1 MTELSPTHR
10 NRIMGFHFSIKNN
23 YYKQMKKVFY
33 LLFLIFTPV
42 LVAQNVQLA
51 QNYFDKGDFEKAL
64 ISFDEL
70 LKTTPL
76 NPYFFQKKID
86 CLQQLQ
92 QYEKSENE
100 ILERIKVYNTSNLLV
115 ELGYNYQL
123 KKETEKATKY
133 YNQAIEKIKK
143 NPNEVYA
150 IAPNFEKKGLLN
162 FALQS
167 YETATKTNPTFN
179 FNYQMAML
187 YGQQGNTD
195 LMVDRL
201 LTESYNNPQ
210 ILQNIQ
216 YQLSVYMSESSSEKF
231 NETLKKA
238 LLLKSQDKNLDSKDV
253 FWNNYL
259 SWFFVQQKEFN
270 KAFIQQKSIYKR
282 NPESFFNIINLA
294 QLAVDE
300 GDVETAQE
308 IYNYILENTMD
319 NDLKIKANYYLQNIK
334 INTASEKDYL
344 AISENL
350 ELLMKQFGVSPY
362 SLSLQKLQAHFL
374 AFNLKKTTDAKII
387 LKNALNL
394 PLNEFQQAE
403 IKMELADILL
413 LEEKFNQA
421 LIYYSQIEDDL
432 KNNTIANEA
441 SMKIAK
447 TSYFQSDFKWA
458 SKQLKVL
465 KSAATQLIANDALEL
480 FLLIS
485 DNTVADSTQTALKK
499 FAHADF
505 LLYQNKD
512 NDALLEFQNLLKNN
526 KTTEIEPITYYRI
539 GKIYEKQQNFIAALN
554 QYQKIIDDYKDCI
567 YIDEAYYFSG
577 EIYSNLNE
585 TEKAKKCYEEIIYK
599 HQDSIFYTNSRKKFR
614 TLRGDKEL

>member
-1 MTELSPTHR
+1 
-10 NRIMGFHFSIKNN
+10 
-23 YYKQMKKVFY
+23 MKKVFY

-76 NPYFFQKKID
+76 NSYFFQKKID

-100 ILERIKVYNTSNLLV
+100 ILNHIKIYNTSNLLV

-123 KKETEKATKY
+123 KKESEKATKY

-150 IAPNFEKKGLLN
+150 IAPNFEKKGLLD

-167 YETATKTNPTFN
+167 YETATKINPAFN
-179 FNYQMAML
+179 FNYQIAML

-195 LMVDRL
+195 LMVERL
-201 LTESYNNPQ
+201 LIESYNNPQ

-216 YQLSVYMSESSSEKF
+216 YQLSIFMLESSSEKF

-238 LLLKSQDKNLDSKDV
+238 LLLKSQDKYLDSKDV

-374 AFNLKKTTDAKII
+374 AFNLKKPTDAKII

-505 LLYQNKD
+505 LLYQNRD
-512 NDALLEFQNLLKNN
+512 NDALLEFQNLLKDN
-526 KTTEIEPITYYRI
+526 KTADIEPITYYRI

-567 YIDEAYYFSG
+567 YLDEAYYFSG

-585 TEKAKKCYEEIIYK
+585 IEKAKKCYEAIIYK

>member
-1 MTELSPTHR
+1 
-10 NRIMGFHFSIKNN
+10 
-23 YYKQMKKVFY
+23 
-33 LLFLIFTPV
+33 
-42 LVAQNVQLA
+42 VAQNVQLA

-308 IYNYILENTMD
+308 IYNYILQNTMD

-374 AFNLKKTTDAKII
+374 AFNLKKPTDAQII

-480 FLLIS
+480 FLLIN

-505 LLYQNKD
+505 LLYQNKN
-512 NDALLEFQNLLKNN
+512 NDALLEFQNLLKDN

-585 TEKAKKCYEEIIYK
+585 IEKAKKCYEEIIYK